1 MTYAGL
7 NHYLNSLP
15 TQSGSHLFAG
25 KDGRISARFFNARLS
40 SVFQPIRSSVD
51 CRLLGYEAFVRTLS
65 LNDQG
70 LSIWKLL
77 EHATTDDESVEL
89 DRLCRLLHAINFFRQ
104 TVMEESDLYLSVH
117 NRLLTAVAGNHGA
130 AFQRVLSKLDIP
142 QKNIVLQLPAIVP
155 SQRWAITHVAENYR
169 RNGFRLAVHA
179 QNIEQ
184 AFDLLE
190 RVRPDAIK
198 LHLHSSLADKDV
210 WLFEDLLRQAAQQAC
225 LIIVRKVDQLQAF
238 HKLRELA
245 DDRLLFAVQ
254 GNAIDI
260 ARSSLIA
267 AVVKSSPKFQVKS
280 GFGDKSRQGCC

>member
-15 TQSGSHLFAG
+15 TQSGSHLFSG

-89 DRLCRLLHAINFFRQ
+89 DRLCRLLHVVNFFRQ
-104 TVMEESDLYLSVH
+104 TVMEDSDLYLSVH

-179 QNIEQ
+179 QHIEQ

-190 RVRPDAIK
+190 RVRPEVIK

-245 DDRLLFAVQ
+245 DDRLLFAAQ

-260 ARSSLIA
+260 ARSTLIA
-267 AVVKSSPKFQVKS
+267 AVVKSLPKFQVKS
-280 GFGDKSRQGCC
+280 GLGDKHRQACC

>member
-7 NHYLNSLP
+7 NHYLNSLSP
-15 TQSGSHLFAG
+15 QSGSHLFAG

-51 CRLLGYEAFVRTLS
+51 FRLLGYEAFVRTLS

-104 TVMEESDLYLSVH
+104 NVLEERDLYLSVH

-155 SQRWAITHVAENYR
+155 SQRWVITHVAENYR

-184 AFDLLE
+184 AFDFLD
-190 RVRPDAIK
+190 RVRPDVIK

-210 WLFEDLLRQAAQQAC
+210 WLFEDLLRQTSQQAC
-225 LIIVRKVDQLQAF
+225 LIIVRKVDQLQAL
-238 HKLRELA
+238 HQLRELA

-254 GNAIDI
+254 GNVIDI
-260 ARSSLIA
+260 ARSTLLDT
-267 AVVKSSPKFQVKS
+267 VLKSSSKS
-280 GFGDKSRQGCC
+280 QLKSSFSDKSRQGCC

>member
-15 TQSGSHLFAG
+15 SQSGSHLFAG

-130 AFQRVLSKLDIP
+130 AFQRVLSKLDIS

-155 SQRWAITHVAENYR
+155 SQRWAITHVAESYR

-190 RVRPDAIK
+190 RVRPDVIK

-225 LIIVRKVDQLQAF
+225 LIVVHKVDQLQAF

-260 ARSSLIA
+260 ARSNLID

-280 GFGDKSRQGCC
+280 GFSDKSQQACC

>member
-1 MTYAGL
+1 MTYTGL

-130 AFQRVLSKLDIP
+130 AFQRVLSKLDIS
-142 QKNIVLQLPAIVP
+142 QEKIVLQLPAIVP

-179 QNIEQ
+179 QHIEQ

-190 RVRPDAIK
+190 RVRPEVIK
-198 LHLHSSLADKDV
+198 LHLQSSLADKDV

-280 GFGDKSRQGCC
+280 GIGDKSRQGCC